1 MVSYCDQC
9 SLDLRNMSIEGQ
21 LVDTVGSRAETPK
34 TWLSALEL
42 SPNVFYVFGS
52 MWML

>member
-1 MVSYCDQC
+1 MVSYCDKC
-9 SLDLRNMSIEGQ
+9 SQDLRNMSIEGQ
-21 LVDTVGSRAETPK
+21 LVDTVSSRAETPK